1 MRTTLK
7 KVLQSREMTVLGLII
22 VLGFVFSITTEKFMS
37 MDNIANVLLVL
48 AGIAIAS
55 IGMTMV
61 IITGGI
67 DVSVGS
73 ILGMASV
80 VAGKLLQM
88 KIHNSIVVLAALGVG
103 CVIGLLNGLIISFG
117 NVPPIIVTLGMMSM
131 MRALLFGVLGGRWI
145 AGVPASIRVIGLG
158 KFLELP
164 IPIWIAVGL
173 IALLSV
179 FLLARPQGRA
189 VYAVGNNVEAARVSG
204 VNLHAV
210 NLFVYVMTGL
220 FVGLSGLIYVAR
232 TAMVQTNSGVGF
244 ELDVIAAVVLGGTSI
259 LGGKGTIIGS
269 FLGAALIG
277 VIKNGMVLM
286 NVPALSEGLVIGILI
301 LVSVVIDIVR
311 VRGERR

>member
-1 MRTTLK
+1 
-7 KVLQSREMTVLGLII
+7 
-22 VLGFVFSITTEKFMS
+22 
-37 MDNIANVLLVL
+37 
-48 AGIAIAS
+48 
-55 IGMTMV
+55 
-61 IITGGI
+61 
-67 DVSVGS
+67 
-73 ILGMASV
+73 
-80 VAGKLLQM
+80 
-88 KIHNSIVVLAALGVG
+88 
-103 CVIGLLNGLIISFG
+103 
-117 NVPPIIVTLGMMSM
+117 MMSM